1 MFNFKKKLMDCLITK
16 LKGVVNDDSLNQ
28 LGVLHIFQ
36 PYKEDAD
43 INSKYL
49 LIITGAN
56 PVTLS
61 SDFGF
66 DEGEKTYTVGANSVR
81 GFHVSNNAKGN
92 NVWIQNVYDIK
103 GIQMLYQNF
112 YTQRELDALIHSKT
126 LKKLY
131 VSSMQENMSVD
142 ANDLLGLTYI
152 IFLGNSVKI
161 TNVRRIL
168 QNKNLIYV
176 SLGIQNT
183 KDLSIDD
190 FQDYENL
197 QHLSYA
203 GGDFTKLPKSIRD
216 YDYTTTYEL
225 TGTIEDLVA
234 NQRLLGRTTGAIHI
248 SWISSIVGVT
258 FEKIELK
265 EWWQSKGYTENS
277 GFISWDNSTI
287 TVGETQPASYVSTE
301 AFNSL

>member
-1 MFNFKKKLMDCLITK
+1 MDCLVTK

-43 INSKYL
+43 ANSKYL
-49 LIITGAN
+49 QIITGDN
-56 PVTLS
+56 PVTLR

-66 DEGEKTYTVGANSVR
+66 DEGENSYTVAANSVR
-81 GFHVSNNAKGN
+81 EFHVSNNAKGN

-103 GIQMLYQNF
+103 GIQMSDQKF

-126 LKKLY
+126 LKKIY
-131 VSSMQENMSVD
+131 VNSMQENMSVD

-152 IFLGNSVKI
+152 VFPNNSVKI
-161 TNVRRIL
+161 TNVRKIL
-168 QNKNLIYV
+168 QNKNLIFV
-176 SLGIQNT
+176 SLGVQNS

-197 QHLSYA
+197 QLLSFA

-216 YDYTTTYEL
+216 YNYSATYEH
-225 TGTIEDLVA
+225 TGTVEDLVA
-234 NQRLLGRTTGAIHI
+234 NQRLLGRTTGAIKI
-248 SWISSIVGVT
+248 TWIKSMVGVT
-258 FEKIELK
+258 FESTELK
-265 EWWQSKGYTENS
+265 TWWKNKGYTKND
-277 GFISWDNSTI
+277 GFISWDSSTI
-287 TVGETQPASYVSTE
+287 TVGETQPESYIAPEPIDSI
-301 AFNSL
+301 

>member
-1 MFNFKKKLMDCLITK
+1 MDCLITK

-43 INSKYL
+43 TNSKYL
-49 LIITGAN
+49 QIITGTN

-66 DEGEKTYTVGANSVR
+66 DEGENPYIVAANSVR
-81 GFHVSNNAKGN
+81 GFNVSNNAKGN

-103 GIQMLYQNF
+103 GIQMSGQNF

-131 VSSMQENMSVD
+131 VKSMQENMSVD

-152 IFLGNSVKI
+152 IFSGNSLKI

-168 QNKNLIYV
+168 QNKNLIIV
-176 SLGIQNT
+176 SLGIQNS

-197 QHLSYA
+197 QRLSYV

-216 YDYTTTYEL
+216 YDYSVTYEH

-234 NQRLLGRTTGAIHI
+234 NQRLLGRTTGAIKI
-248 SWISSIVGVT
+248 SWIKSMVGVT
-258 FEKIELK
+258 FESTELK
-265 EWWQSKGYTENS
+265 TWWENKGYTKND
-277 GFISWDNSTI
+277 GFISWDSSTI
-287 TVGETQPASYVSTE
+287 TVGETQPESYVSPE
-301 AFNSL
+301 KFDSL

>member
-1 MFNFKKKLMDCLITK
+1 MDCLVTK
-16 LKGVVNDDSLNQ
+16 LKGVVNDDTLNQ

-43 INSKYL
+43 KNSKFL
-49 LIITGAN
+49 QIITGTN

-66 DEGEKTYTVGANSVR
+66 DEGEKTYTVAANSVR
-81 GFHVSNNAKGN
+81 GLHVSNNAKGN

-103 GIQMLYQNF
+103 GIQMSYQNF

-131 VSSMQENMSVD
+131 VGSMQENMSVD
-142 ANDLLGLTYI
+142 ANDLLGLTFI
-152 IFLGNSVKI
+152 MFTGNTVKI
-161 TNVRRIL
+161 TNVRKIL

-176 SLGIQNT
+176 NLGVQNT
-183 KDLSIDD
+183 KGLSIED

-197 QHLSYA
+197 QKLSYA

-216 YDYTTTYEL
+216 YDYSVTYEH
-225 TGTIEDLVA
+225 TGTVEDLVA
-234 NQRLLGRTTGAIHI
+234 NQRLLGRTTGAIKI
-248 SWISSIVGVT
+248 TWIKSMVGVT
-258 FEKIELK
+258 FESTELK
-265 EWWQSKGYTENS
+265 TWWGNKGYTKND
-277 GFISWDNSTI
+277 GFISWDSSTI
-287 TVGETQPASYVSTE
+287 TVGETQPESYVSTE
-301 AFNSL
+301 AFDS

>member
-1 MFNFKKKLMDCLITK
+1 MDCLVTK

-36 PYKEDAD
+36 PYKEDEDA
-43 INSKYL
+43 NSKYL
-49 LIITGAN
+49 QIITGTN

-66 DEGEKTYTVGANSVR
+66 DEGENPCTIAANSVR
-81 GFHVSNNAKGN
+81 GFHVSNNVKGN

-103 GIQMLYQNF
+103 GIQMGDQNF

-131 VSSMQENMSVD
+131 VRSMQENMSVD

-152 IFLGNSVKI
+152 VFSNNSVKV

-176 SLGIQNT
+176 SLGVQNT
-183 KDLSIDD
+183 KGLSIDD

-197 QHLSYA
+197 QQLSYA
-203 GGDFTKLPKSIRD
+203 GGDFTKLPKSIRN
-216 YDYTTTYEL
+216 YDYSVTYEH
-225 TGTIEDLVA
+225 TGTVENLVA
-234 NQRLLGRTTGAIHI
+234 NQRLLGRTTGAIKI
-248 SWISSIVGVT
+248 SWIKSMVGVT
-258 FEKIELK
+258 FESTELK
-265 EWWQSKGYTENS
+265 TWWENKGYTKND
-277 GFISWDNSTI
+277 GFISWDSSTI
-287 TVGETQPASYVSTE
+287 TVGETQPESYVSPE
-301 AFNSL
+301 KFDSL